1 MFNNKHLPHSL
12 ITTIFVEQL
21 KIKEM
26 KTNQI
31 TIKIGNYEVI
41 QRTKD
46 GMFNATDL
54 LRQFN
59 DENKEK
65 HLEHFLKAQSTKEY
79 IHILEFASN
88 NYCWEE
94 KFKVIDIEKGKQGQ
108 VWMHPYLFFEFL
120 AWLNP
125 MFRFDMM
132 KLINEQITNGQIF
145 GCHNDVGDV
154 LRILYDYKT
163 YLIKDR
169 NSGLVKIG
177 KSLDIQQTLLS
188 LSSDNNQ
195 LSLLLSIDMDVVNE
209 LHLKYADKR
218 RLEDWFELRGS
229 DLLDIYTKYKYG
241 SLRSYMLPP
250 E

>member
-1 MFNNKHLPHSL
+1 
-12 ITTIFVEQL
+12 
-21 KIKEM
+21 M

-31 TIKIGNYEVI
+31 TIKMGNYYVI

-46 GMFNATDL
+46 SMFNATDL

-59 DENKEK
+59 EDNKEK

-88 NYCWEE
+88 NYYWEE
-94 KFKVIDIEKGKQGQ
+94 KFKVIEIEKGKYGQ

-120 AWLNP
+120 AWFNP
-125 MFRFDMM
+125 MFRYDMM
-132 KLINEQITNGQIF
+132 HLINERITNRQIF
-145 GCHNDVGDV
+145 GEHNDVGDV

-169 NSGLVKIG
+169 NSGLVKIC
-177 KSLDIQQTLLS
+177 KSSDISKTLLS

-218 RLEDWFELRGS
+218 RLDDWFELRGS
-229 DLLDIYTKYKYG
+229 DLLDIYTKYRYG
-241 SLRSYMLPP
+241 SLRSYMWLP

>member
-1 MFNNKHLPHSL
+1 
-12 ITTIFVEQL
+12 
-21 KIKEM
+21 M
-26 KTNQI
+26 KSNEI
-31 TIKIGNYEVI
+31 TIKMGNYYVI

-46 GMFNATDL
+46 CMFNATDL

-59 DENKEK
+59 EENKEK
-65 HLEHFLKAQSTKEY
+65 HIDDFIRLKSTKEY
-79 IHILEFASN
+79 IHVLEFASN
-88 NYCWEE
+88 NYYWEE
-94 KFKVIDIEKGKQGQ
+94 KFKVIEIEKGKYGQ
-108 VWMHPYLFFEFL
+108 VWMHPYLFLEFL

-145 GCHNDVGDV
+145 GEHNDIGDV

-229 DLLDIYTKYKYG
+229 DLLDIYTKYRYG
-241 SLRSYMLPP
+241 SLRSYMWLP

>member
-1 MFNNKHLPHSL
+1 
-12 ITTIFVEQL
+12 
-21 KIKEM
+21 M
-26 KTNQI
+26 KPNQI
-31 TIKIGNYEVI
+31 TIKMGNYYVI
-41 QRTKD
+41 QRDKD

-59 DENKEK
+59 EDNKEK

-88 NYCWEE
+88 NYYWEE

-145 GCHNDVGDV
+145 GEHNDVGDV

-177 KSLDIQQTLLS
+177 KSSDISKTLLS

-218 RLEDWFELRGS
+218 RLDHWFELRGS
-229 DLLDIYTKYKYG
+229 DLLDIYTKYRYG
-241 SLRSYMLPP
+241 SLRSYMWLP